1 MPTAT
6 SYAHRRIID
15 ASKKERFCEFVR
27 DSHSLEEAAEALDV
41 SLRTVQR
48 ERQRDEAF
56 DRDIRAAQESHPNP
70 LKLME
75 SAARTHW
82 RAAAWLLERERPD
95 RFGRRRANTARKHEV
110 EAALDQVLEAALA
123 ATPPEQRSAL
133 YQPVLAAVEQAFQ
146 QCFPQVERSDSAK
159 RRKFP
164 ATPLADEAAIASE
177 SSSTEAATQ
186 LSPKIAEA
194 TPDDSQPNNAISPKP
209 LQNTAI
215 LQPSIAS
222 PHSSPAHVSPKMQ
235 KTTPSDATSADA
247 TTRRKQR
254 QLAKQEKA
262 AKKRAAA
269 SRRRNAA

>member
-1 MPTAT
+1 MQAT
-6 SYAHRRIID
+6 SYEHRRIID
-15 ASKKERFCEFVR
+15 ASKKERFCELVR

-41 SLRTVQR
+41 SPRTVQR

-110 EAALDQVLEAALA
+110 EAALDLVLEAALA
-123 ATPPEQRSAL
+123 ATPPEQRAAL
-133 YQPVLAAVEQAFQ
+133 YQPVVAAVEQAFQ
-146 QCFPQVERSDSAK
+146 QCFPQTERCGSSK
-159 RRKFP
+159 SLKLP
-164 ATPLADEAAIASE
+164 ATPLVDEAA
-177 SSSTEAATQ
+177 AAVAQ

-194 TPDDSQPNNAISPKP
+194 IPDDTQPSDATAPQSPQNAACVV
-209 LQNTAI
+209 T
-215 LQPSIAS
+215 SIAS
-222 PHSSPAHVSPKMQ
+222 HHSSAAHVSPRMQ
-235 KTTPSDATSADA
+235 NTTPSDATPADA
-247 TTRRKQR
+247 TMRRKER
-254 QLAKQEKA
+254 QAAKREKA

-269 SRRRNAA
+269 SRRRNAG

>member
-1 MPTAT
+1 MQAT
-6 SYAHRRIID
+6 SYASRRIID
-15 ASKKERFCEFVR
+15 ASKKQRFCELVR
-27 DSHSLEEAAEALDV
+27 DSYSLEEAAEQLDV

-56 DRDIRAAQESHPNP
+56 DRDVRAAQQSHPNP
-70 LKLME
+70 LLLME

-110 EAALDQVLEAALA
+110 EAALDLVLEAALA
-123 ATPPEQRSAL
+123 ATPPEQRAAL
-133 YQPVLAAVEQAFQ
+133 YQPVVAAVEQAFHK
-146 QCFPQVERSDSAK
+146 CFPQPDRCESPKHAQ
-159 RRKFP
+159 FP
-164 ATPLADEAAIASE
+164 ATPLADEAA
-177 SSSTEAATQ
+177 EAVAE

-194 TPDDSQPNNAISPKP
+194 TDDDTKPNDATAPKSPR
-209 LQNTAI
+209 NTAR
-215 LQPSIAS
+215 LLPAIAS
-222 PHSSPAHVSPKMQ
+222 PHSSAAQLSPKIE
-235 KTTPSDATSADA
+235 KATPSNATSTDI

-269 SRRRNAA
+269 SRRRNAG

>member
-1 MPTAT
+1 MQTAT
-6 SYAHRRIID
+6 SYEGRRIID
-15 ASKKERFCEFVR
+15 AARKEKFCALIRE
-27 DSHSLEEAAEALDV
+27 SHSLEEAADELDV

-56 DRDIRAAQESHPNP
+56 DRDIRAAKQSHPNP
-70 LKLME
+70 LLLME

-82 RAAAWLLERERPD
+82 RAAAWLLEREQPE

-110 EAALDQVLEAALA
+110 EAALDLVLEAALA
-123 ATPPEQRSAL
+123 ATPPEQRAAL
-133 YQPVLAAVEQAFQ
+133 YQPVVAAVEQAFQ
-146 QCFPQVERSDSAK
+146 QCFPQVDRGDSPQS
-159 RRKFP
+159 RKFP
-164 ATPLADEAAIASE
+164 ATPLADEAAA
-177 SSSTEAATQ
+177 TVTQ

-194 TPDDSQPNNAISPKP
+194 TLEDTKPNAATAAKSPR
-209 LQNTAI
+209 NTVL
-215 LQPSIAS
+215 LQPSIANA
-222 PHSSPAHVSPKMQ
+222 HSSAAPLSPKIE
-235 KTTPSDATSADA
+235 KATPSDATSPDA